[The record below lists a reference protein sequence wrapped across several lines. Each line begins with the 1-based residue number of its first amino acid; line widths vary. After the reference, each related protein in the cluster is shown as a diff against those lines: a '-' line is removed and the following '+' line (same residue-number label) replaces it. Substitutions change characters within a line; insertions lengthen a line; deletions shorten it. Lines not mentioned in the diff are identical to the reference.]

1 MQQIKPIPLE
11 TVVKIFSCTT
21 AKVGNKF
28 KVRYRHSNTTN
39 SFYFELVGADN
50 VKYYLRFSDHKPK
63 DKRTKTFYLT
73 KNYKQKD
80 LEKFIE
86 DGLYRAHMKQMNFL
100 FKKIA

>member
-1 MQQIKPIPLE
+1 MQQIKPIPLA
-11 TVVKIFSCTT
+11 TVIKIFTFT
-21 AKVGNKF
+21 EEKVKNKF

-39 SFYFELVGADN
+39 SFYLELVGADN
-50 VKYYLRFSDHKPK
+50 VKYNLRFSDHQPK

-80 LEKFIE
+80 LEKFVD
-86 DGLYRAHMKQMNFL
+86 DGIYRAHIKQMNFL